1 MPRKMKGASKKHH
14 QGGMTYER
22 RRNPR
27 RKGGTKA
34 KVMSDVIN
42 FGPKRPK
49 KKKEE
54 FKLIATPRGVV
65 FDKQKKFST
74 EEARDLFSKRVRR
87 KRKKQGKGVYLTGD
101 EMGNKPFM
109 LGKKRRQKREN
120 KKMQDTFHN
129 LNPDAGTTT
138 IMGPGGPIASV
149 DNKNLQTIPGIIRPS
164 GKQTTKK
171 RVRRRRKRN

>member
-1 MPRKMKGASKKHH
+1 MPKK
-14 QGGMTYER
+14 TR
-22 RRNPR
+22 RRPN
-27 RKGGTKA
+27 RKGGTKRR
-34 KVMSDVIN
+34 VMSDNLN
-42 FGPKRPK
+42 FGQNKN

-65 FDKQKKFST
+65 FDKQQKFST
-74 EEARDLFSKRVRR
+74 EAARDLFGTQVRIKRR
-87 KRKKQGKGVYLTGD
+87 KKGKSVYLSGD

-109 LGKKRRQKREN
+109 LGKKRRQRKEN
-120 KKMQDTFHN
+120 ERLQEIFHN

-149 DNKNLQTIPGIIRPS
+149 DNENLLTIPGIINPS

>member
-1 MPRKMKGASKKHH
+1 MPRKMRGASKKHH
-14 QGGMTYER
+14 QGGMTYKPR
-22 RRNPR
+22 RRPN

-34 KVMSDVIN
+34 KVMSDNLN
-42 FGPKRPK
+42 FGPKQPK

-74 EEARDLFSKRVRR
+74 AEARDLFETRVRKKR
-87 KRKKQGKGVYLTGD
+87 RKKGKSVYLTGD

-120 KKMQDTFHN
+120 KKMQETFHN

-149 DNKNLQTIPGIIRPS
+149 DNKNLLTIPGIIRPS
-164 GKQTTKK
+164 GEQTTKK
-171 RVRRRRKRN
+171 RIRKRKRN

>member
-1 MPRKMKGASKKHH
+1 MPR
-14 QGGMTYER
+14 R
-22 RRNPR
+22 RRPNR
-27 RKGGTKA
+27 TGGTKR
-34 KVMSDVIN
+34 KIMSDNLN
-42 FGPKRPK
+42 FGPKK

-65 FDKQKKFST
+65 FDTQKKFST
-74 EEARDLFSKRVRR
+74 EEARDLFQTRTRKKRR
-87 KRKKQGKGVYLTGD
+87 KAGKDPYD
-101 EMGNKPFM
+101 NKPFM

-120 KKMQDTFHN
+120 KKMQETFHN

-149 DNKNLQTIPGIIRPS
+149 DNKNLLTIPGIIRPS

-171 RVRRRRKRN
+171 RIKKRKRN

>member
-1 MPRKMKGASKKHH
+1 M
-14 QGGMTYER
+14 R
-22 RRNPR
+22 RRMKDGRRRPN
-27 RKGGTKA
+27 RKGGTKRR
-34 KVMSDVIN
+34 VMSDNLN
-42 FGPKRPK
+42 FGQNKN

-65 FDKQKKFST
+65 FDKQQKFST
-74 EEARDLFSKRVRR
+74 EAARDLFGTQVRIKRR
-87 KRKKQGKGVYLTGD
+87 KKGKSVYLSGD

-109 LGKKRRQKREN
+109 LGKKRRQRKEN
-120 KKMQDTFHN
+120 ERLQEKFHN

-149 DNKNLQTIPGIIRPS
+149 DNENLLTIPGIINPS